1 MDISTFKIGSL
12 FRFFLQITKT
22 TINIL
27 LLLQNFSKW
36 MSIQRDQILY
46 KVSKALEIRF
56 CAIFQRQIQLV
67 NNTYWHQIRANCIPD
82 MFFLFLSKSIYAGE
96 PRQPFVPLQSD
107 GWALWDQ
114 EKYQQKYF
122 LHHRDQYLSS
132 SISSTTEINIWVQ
145 IFPPLQK
152 STSEFKFSPNLYKI
166 NCTWSME
173 SFYVGSVTD
182 TFSSDFEWF
191 FLTITGQIC
200 IKYKKLSIKT
210 KLTDIDKGRNWW
222 FDFWQY
228 ISCDK
233 CDVQLMKTDQL
244 KCWIANQLKS
254 SAGQL
259 LNCWAPDQMHKT
271 TGHQLKKGP
280 WCSLTNMWYYST
292 LILYFHPTR
301 TFTSYIFIY
310 WDMPHNTFY
319 HWNKVCTVLPK
330 KTCWSCAVTKSWYE
344 NMEM

>member
-1 MDISTFKIGSL
+1 MDEHTKRSDFVQGFKGARDSILCYISKTNTAGKQHILTSNKSKLHSRHFFFVFIKIHL
-12 FRFFLQITKT
+12 K
-22 TINIL
+22 
-27 LLLQNFSKW
+27 LLQ
-36 MSIQRDQILY
+36 
-46 KVSKALEIRF
+46 VS
-56 CAIFQRQIQLV
+56 
-67 NNTYWHQIRANCIPD
+67 PD
-82 MFFLFLSKSIYAGE
+82 NLLFLYRVMAELCGIKRNISK
-96 PRQPFVPLQSD
+96 
-107 GWALWDQ
+107 
-114 EKYQQKYF
+114 
-122 LHHRDQYLSS
+122 

-210 KLTDIDKGRNWW
+210 KLTDIDKARNWW

-271 TGHQLKKGP
+271 TGHQLKRGP
-280 WCSLTNMWYYST
+280 WCSFNQHVILFYSN
-292 LILYFHPTR
+292 F
-301 TFTSYIFIY
+301 
-310 WDMPHNTFY
+310 
-319 HWNKVCTVLPK
+319 VLPPN
-330 KTCWSCAVTKSWYE
+330 E
-344 NMEM
+344 NLYKLYIYILRYAPPHLLLLK